1 MQERIDLQQMF
12 DTITG
17 LAIDITNDANKRSK
31 QISRS
36 ITTNSSS
43 TSMSDSV
50 DLLKIQLPIFSGAY
64 EDWPGFADQFRS
76 TVHDNPRIEVC
87 KRSMYLRYC
96 VTHKATFAIASLSN
110 AAVNYLAAWD
120 ILEERYNKPAKI
132 VEKHLKEMID
142 TAPLSRNHIE
152 TYSPIQQR

>member
-64 EDWPGFADQFRS
+64 ED
-76 TVHDNPRIEVC
+76 
-87 KRSMYLRYC
+87 
-96 VTHKATFAIASLSN
+96 
-110 AAVNYLAAWD
+110 
-120 ILEERYNKPAKI
+120 
-132 VEKHLKEMID
+132 
-142 TAPLSRNHIE
+142 
-152 TYSPIQQR
+152 